1 MNLLKFGKILSDKTK
16 ELNLGRK
23 RKVAM
28 KEFTAIAVL
37 TFIFSYTLGQFG
49 FWGEFKQTAKTVHN
63 YEYKA
68 LELAK
73 SVRLLKRQN
82 EELKSQITKLKSE
95 KEHLEMSLN
104 DKRRTIASIPQKSA
118 NDLVNFEVFKW
129 SAEKL
134 LGIGEQKL
142 HFKKYEASAQYY
154 QALIKEYPKAKIIN
168 DKVLFEAG
176 IAAYESKDHY
186 DWAAGHFGKI
196 VKSYPKSKLYRGAKL
211 WLALSHYRQGNT
223 DKFMDTYEEFRAK
236 YRNTREWK
244 VLSRYY
250 EDIAF
255 KYKK

>member
-1 MNLLKFGKILSDKTK
+1 
-16 ELNLGRK
+16 
-23 RKVAM
+23 M
-28 KEFTAIAVL
+28 KEFTAVAVL

-49 FWGEFKQTAKTVHN
+49 YWGEFKKRAKHVHH

-73 SVRLLKRQN
+73 TVRLLKKKN
-82 EELKSQITKLKSE
+82 EELKLEVTKLKSE

-104 DKRRTIASIPQKSA
+104 NKSRTIASIPKKSA
-118 NDLVNFEVFKW
+118 QDLVNFEVFKW
-129 SAEKL
+129 SADKL

-154 QALIKEYPKAKIIN
+154 NTLIQEYPKHKIIN

-176 IAAYESKDHY
+176 IAAYESKKHY
-186 DWAAGHFGKI
+186 PWAINHFGKI
-196 VKSYPKSKLYRGAKL
+196 VSSYPKSKLYRGAKL

-223 DKFMDTYEEFRAK
+223 QKFMDTYEEFRAK
-236 YRNTREWK
+236 YRNTKEWQ

-250 EDIAF
+250 EDIAY

>member
-1 MNLLKFGKILSDKTK
+1 
-16 ELNLGRK
+16 
-23 RKVAM
+23 M

-37 TFIFSYTLGQFG
+37 TFIFTYTLGQFG
-49 FWGEFKQTAKTVHN
+49 FWSEFEKTAKKVHN
-63 YEYKA
+63 YEYKS

-73 SVRLLKRQN
+73 SLRLMKKQN
-82 EELKSQITKLKSE
+82 EELKATITKLKSE
-95 KEHLEMSLN
+95 KEHLEMSLM
-104 DKRRTIASIPQKSA
+104 DKKRSIASIPKKSA

-154 QALIKEYPKAKIIN
+154 QALLEEYPKHKLIN

-176 IAAYESKDHY
+176 IAAYESKAHY
-186 DWAAGHFGKI
+186 DWAVNHFGKI

-211 WLALSHYRQGNT
+211 WLALSHYRQGDT
-223 DKFMDTYEEFRAK
+223 QKFMNTYEEFRAK

-250 EDIAF
+250 EDIAY
-255 KYKK
+255 KYNKK